1 MGDNE
6 NKFNTE
12 VPIQDKVLLTFPQAA
27 KYSGIGENKLR
38 ELAER
43 KEFSECI
50 LKNGNRKL
58 IKRVLFEEYLT
69 EQDEI

>member
-1 MGDNE
+1 MYNNE

>member
-1 MGDNE
+1 MLQNNISD
-6 NKFNTE
+6 E
-12 VPIQDKVLLTFPQAA
+12 VPIQDKVLLTFQQAA

-38 ELAER
+38 EIAER

>member
-1 MGDNE
+1 M
-6 NKFNTE
+6 
-12 VPIQDKVLLTFPQAA
+12 IQDKVLLTFPQAA

>member
-1 MGDNE
+1 MYNNE

-38 ELAER
+38 ELAE
-43 KEFSECI
+43 FSECI